1 MYCPNCKKEYPVDF
15 QGKYC
20 IECGAKLVE
29 SPQSENTGVN
39 IGGEAAIM
47 GGLNVTTNESHNTT
61 TYDQRVINTKTVTNN
76 IVEREKSEFELR
88 NERNAQFMELCKQVL
103 SDGLMAEEEKQRLTA
118 ERVRLGL
125 DETEAARLIEIVRKT
140 SGVRMAT
147 LGTRDTMTLKSIDR
161 YLESNNRIV
170 LGGQIP
176 RLKALVQNYKI
187 EEVLYKY
194 YMLLAALRP
203 DELVKEY
210 ESNVADEYWQTYWV
224 AIAYMKLNKVAE
236 AEGAIVKLGLYPSYP
251 EHNALLLS
259 AVGTLAELGVEDTSS
274 YVAAV
279 NPEQC
284 SHLLAPFVH
293 ALYFEVVPERAKS
306 VGARRENCL
315 FYIENIVSL
324 ESPEEKEAKRKA
336 EEEAKRKAA
345 EEEARRKAEEAKR
358 KAEEDARRK
367 AAEEAK
373 RKVEED
379 ARRKAAEDAKR
390 KAEEDARCKAAED
403 ARRKAE
409 EAAEDARRK
418 AEEDARRKAAEDA
431 KRKAEEDARR
441 KIAEDARRKAEDA
454 RRKAA
459 EDARRKAEEDARR
472 KAAEDAKRKAEEAKR
487 KAEEEAAA
495 KRKKRNMWLAIAAI
509 FVVALFVIPG
519 LFGDDKD
526 AAIEEGS
533 ATMIRTIEEEST
545 IEEKNATMK
554 RAIEEEN
561 AAIKRAIEEENA
573 AMKRAIE
580 EKNAALSEWEKI
592 VSGSED

>member
-1 MYCPNCKKEYPVDF
+1 MYCPGCKKEYPVDF

-47 GGLNVTTNESHNTT
+47 GGLNVTTNELHNTT

-88 NERNAQFMELCKQVL
+88 NERTAQFMELCKQVL

-236 AEGAIVKLGLYPSYP
+236 AEDAIVKLGLYPSYP

-336 EEEAKRKAA
+336 
-345 EEEARRKAEEAKR
+345 
-358 KAEEDARRK
+358 AEEDARRK
-367 AAEEAK
+367 AEEEACRKAEE
-373 RKVEED
+373 E

-390 KAEEDARCKAAED
+390 KAEEEARRKAAED
-403 ARRKAE
+403 AK
-409 EAAEDARRK
+409 RK

-431 KRKAEEDARR
+431 KRKAEEDAP
-441 KIAEDARRKAEDA
+441 
-454 RRKAA
+454 
-459 EDARRKAEEDARR
+459 
-472 KAAEDAKRKAEEAKR
+472 
-487 KAEEEAAA
+487 A

-519 LFGDDKD
+519 LFGEDKD
-526 AAIEEGS
+526 AAIEDGS
-533 ATMIRTIEEEST
+533 ATMIRTFEEES
-545 IEEKNATMK
+545 
-554 RAIEEEN
+554 
-561 AAIKRAIEEENA
+561 AIEEENA
-573 AMKRAIE
+573 AMQRAIEEKNAAMQRAIEEEKAAMQRAIE

-592 VSGSED
+592 VSGTKD

>member
-1 MYCPNCKKEYPVDF
+1 MYCPDCKKEYPVDF

-47 GGLNVTTNESHNTT
+47 GGLNVTTNELHNTT

-236 AEGAIVKLGLYPSYP
+236 AEDAIVKLGLYPSYP

-345 EEEARRKAEEAKR
+345 EEEARRKAEEEACR

-373 RKVEED
+373 RK
-379 ARRKAAEDAKR
+379 
-390 KAEEDARCKAAED
+390 
-403 ARRKAE
+403 
-409 EAAEDARRK
+409 

-431 KRKAEEDARR
+431 R
-441 KIAEDARRKAEDA
+441 
-454 RRKAA
+454 
-459 EDARRKAEEDARR
+459 
-472 KAAEDAKRKAEEAKR
+472 RKAEEAKR

-526 AAIEEGS
+526 AAIEDGS
-533 ATMIRTIEEEST
+533 ATMIRTFEEES
-545 IEEKNATMK
+545 
-554 RAIEEEN
+554 
-561 AAIKRAIEEENA
+561 AIEEENA
-573 AMKRAIE
+573 AMQRAIE

-592 VSGSED
+592 VSGTED

>member
-1 MYCPNCKKEYPVDF
+1 MYCPDCKKEYPTDF
-15 QGKYC
+15 KGKFC

-29 SPQSENTGVN
+29 SPKSENTGVN
-39 IGGEAAIM
+39 IGGDAAIM

-345 EEEARRKAEEAKR
+345 EEEARRKAEE
-358 KAEEDARRK
+358 E
-367 AAEEAK
+367 
-373 RKVEED
+373 
-379 ARRKAAEDAKR
+379 
-390 KAEEDARCKAAED
+390 

-409 EAAEDARRK
+409 EAKRK

-431 KRKAEEDARR
+431 KRKAE
-441 KIAEDARRKAEDA
+441 DA

-459 EDARRKAEEDARR
+459 EDARRKA
-472 KAAEDAKRKAEEAKR
+472 AEDAKR

-533 ATMIRTIEEEST
+533 ATMIRTFEEES
-545 IEEKNATMK
+545 
-554 RAIEEEN
+554 
-561 AAIKRAIEEENA
+561 AIEEENA
-573 AMKRAIE
+573 AMQRAIEEKNAAMQRAIEEEKAAMQRAIE

-592 VSGSED
+592 VSGTED

>member
-1 MYCPNCKKEYPVDF
+1 MYCPDCKQEYPVDF

-47 GGLNVTTNESHNTT
+47 GGLNVTTNELHNTT

-236 AEGAIVKLGLYPSYP
+236 AEDAIVKLGLYPSYP

-336 EEEAKRKAA
+336 EEEAKRKA
-345 EEEARRKAEEAKR
+345 EEEAERKAEEEAKR
-358 KAEEDARRK
+358 KAAEEDARRK
-367 AAEEAK
+367 AEEEACRKAAEEAK
-373 RKVEED
+373 
-379 ARRKAAEDAKR
+379 
-390 KAEEDARCKAAED
+390 
-403 ARRKAE
+403 
-409 EAAEDARRK
+409 RK

-431 KRKAEEDARR
+431 KRKAEE
-441 KIAEDARRKAEDA
+441 E
-454 RRKAA
+454 
-459 EDARRKAEEDARR
+459 ARR
-472 KAAEDAKRKAEEAKR
+472 KAAEDAKRKAAEDAKR

-533 ATMIRTIEEEST
+533 ATMIRTIEEES
-545 IEEKNATMK
+545 
-554 RAIEEEN
+554 
-561 AAIKRAIEEENA
+561 AIEEENA
-573 AMKRAIE
+573 AMQRAIEEEKAAMQRAIE

-592 VSGSED
+592 VSGTED

>member
-358 KAEEDARRK
+358 KAEE
-367 AAEEAK
+367 
-373 RKVEED
+373 
-379 ARRKAAEDAKR
+379 
-390 KAEEDARCKAAED
+390 
-403 ARRKAE
+403 
-409 EAAEDARRK
+409 
-418 AEEDARRKAAEDA
+418 
-431 KRKAEEDARR
+431 
-441 KIAEDARRKAEDA
+441 
-454 RRKAA
+454 
-459 EDARRKAEEDARR
+459 
-472 KAAEDAKRKAEEAKR
+472 
-487 KAEEEAAA
+487 EAAA

>member
-1 MYCPNCKKEYPVDF
+1 
-15 QGKYC
+15 
-20 IECGAKLVE
+20 
-29 SPQSENTGVN
+29 
-39 IGGEAAIM
+39 
-47 GGLNVTTNESHNTT
+47 
-61 TYDQRVINTKTVTNN
+61 
-76 IVEREKSEFELR
+76 
-88 NERNAQFMELCKQVL
+88 
-103 SDGLMAEEEKQRLTA
+103 
-118 ERVRLGL
+118 
-125 DETEAARLIEIVRKT
+125 
-140 SGVRMAT
+140 MAT

-176 RLKALVQNYKI
+176 RLKALVQNYEI

-236 AEGAIVKLGLYPSYP
+236 AEDAIVKLRLYPSYP
-251 EHNALLLS
+251 EYNALLLS
-259 AVGTLAELGVEDTSS
+259 AVGTLAELGVEETSS

-284 SHLLAPFVH
+284 SPLLAPFLH

-345 EEEARRKAEEAKR
+345 EE
-358 KAEEDARRK
+358 DARRK

-373 RKVEED
+373 RKAEEE
-379 ARRKAAEDAKR
+379 ARRKAAA
-390 KAEEDARCKAAED
+390 
-403 ARRKAE
+403 
-409 EAAEDARRK
+409 
-418 AEEDARRKAAEDA
+418 
-431 KRKAEEDARR
+431 
-441 KIAEDARRKAEDA
+441 
-454 RRKAA
+454 
-459 EDARRKAEEDARR
+459 
-472 KAAEDAKRKAEEAKR
+472 DAKRKAEEAKR

-495 KRKKRNMWLAIAAI
+495 KRKKRNMWLAIVAI

-545 IEEKNATMK
+545 IEE
-554 RAIEEEN
+554 
-561 AAIKRAIEEENA
+561 ENA

-580 EKNAALSEWEKI
+580 EQNDALSEWEKI
-592 VSGSED
+592 VSGTED

>member
-1 MYCPNCKKEYPVDF
+1 MYCSDCKKEYPTDF
-15 QGKYC
+15 KGKFC

-29 SPQSENTGVN
+29 SPQNENTGVN
-39 IGGEAAIM
+39 IGGDAAIM

-76 IVEREKSEFELR
+76 IVEREKSEIELR

-103 SDGLMAEEEKQRLTA
+103 SDGLIIEEEKQRLTA

-236 AEGAIVKLGLYPSYP
+236 TEDAIVKLGLYPSYP

-345 EEEARRKAEEAKR
+345 EE
-358 KAEEDARRK
+358 
-367 AAEEAK
+367 
-373 RKVEED
+373 D

-390 KAEEDARCKAAED
+390 KAEEE

-409 EAAEDARRK
+409 EAKRK
-418 AEEDARRKAAEDA
+418 AEEEARRKAAEDA
-431 KRKAEEDARR
+431 KRKAEE
-441 KIAEDARRKAEDA
+441 EARRKAAEDAKRKAEEEARRKAAEDAKRKAEEDA

-472 KAAEDAKRKAEEAKR
+472 KAAEDAKR

-533 ATMIRTIEEEST
+533 ATMIRTFEEES
-545 IEEKNATMK
+545 
-554 RAIEEEN
+554 AIEEEN
-561 AAIKRAIEEENA
+561 AAIKRAIEEKNA
-573 AMKRAIE
+573 AMQRAIE

-592 VSGSED
+592 VSGSEE

>member
-15 QGKYC
+15 QGKFC
-20 IECGAKLVE
+20 IECGTKLVE

-61 TYDQRVINTKTVTNN
+61 TYDQRVITNQNVTN
-76 IVEREKSEFELR
+76 IVERQKSDAEIR
-88 NERNAQFMELCKQVL
+88 NERNAQFMELCKLVL
-103 SDGLMAEEEKQRLTA
+103 SDGLMIEEEKQRLTA

-236 AEGAIVKLGLYPSYP
+236 AEDAIVKLGLYPSCP
-251 EHNALLLS
+251 EYNAFLLS
-259 AVGTLAELGVEDTSS
+259 AVGMLAELGVEDTSS

-284 SHLLAPFVH
+284 SPLLAPFLH

-345 EEEARRKAEEAKR
+345 EE
-358 KAEEDARRK
+358 
-367 AAEEAK
+367 
-373 RKVEED
+373 
-379 ARRKAAEDAKR
+379 
-390 KAEEDARCKAAED
+390 
-403 ARRKAE
+403 
-409 EAAEDARRK
+409 
-418 AEEDARRKAAEDA
+418 DARRKAAEDA

-441 KIAEDARRKAEDA
+441 KSAEEAKRKAEEEARRKSAEEAKRKSEEDARRKAAEEAKRKAEEDA

-459 EDARRKAEEDARR
+459 EDAKHKAEEEARRKAAENAKRKAEEEARRKAAEDAKRKAEENARR

-545 IEEKNATMK
+545 IEE
-554 RAIEEEN
+554 
-561 AAIKRAIEEENA
+561 ENA

-580 EKNAALSEWEKI
+580 EQNDALSEWEKI
-592 VSGSED
+592 VSGTED

>member
-1 MYCPNCKKEYPVDF
+1 MYCPGCKKEYPVDF

-47 GGLNVTTNESHNTT
+47 GGLNVTTNELHNTT

-118 ERVRLGL
+118 ERVRLGP

-224 AIAYMKLNKVAE
+224 AIAYMKLNRVAE

-345 EEEARRKAEEAKR
+345 EEEARRKAEEEARRKAEEAKR

-373 RKVEED
+373 RKAEED
-379 ARRKAAEDAKR
+379 ARRKAAEDAK
-390 KAEEDARCKAAED
+390 
-403 ARRKAE
+403 
-409 EAAEDARRK
+409 RK

-459 EDARRKAEEDARR
+459 EDARRKA
-472 KAAEDAKRKAEEAKR
+472 AEDAKR

-526 AAIEEGS
+526 AAIEDGS
-533 ATMIRTIEEEST
+533 ATMIRTFEEE
-545 IEEKNATMK
+545 
-554 RAIEEEN
+554 RAIEEEK
-561 AAIKRAIEEENA
+561 AAMQRAIEEQ
-573 AMKRAIE
+573 
-580 EKNAALSEWEKI
+580 NAALSEWEKI

>member
-15 QGKYC
+15 QGKFC

-29 SPQSENTGVN
+29 SPQNENTGVN
-39 IGGEAAIM
+39 IGGDAAIM

-76 IVEREKSEFELR
+76 IVEREKCEIELR

-103 SDGLMAEEEKQRLTA
+103 SDGLIIEEEKQRLTA

-236 AEGAIVKLGLYPSYP
+236 AEDAIVKLGLYPSYP

-345 EEEARRKAEEAKR
+345 EEDARR

-373 RKVEED
+373 RKAEEE

-390 KAEEDARCKAAED
+390 KAEEEARRKAAED

-409 EAAEDARRK
+409 EEARRKAAEDAKRK

-441 KIAEDARRKAEDA
+441 K
-454 RRKAA
+454 
-459 EDARRKAEEDARR
+459 
-472 KAAEDAKRKAEEAKR
+472 AAEDAKRKAEEAKR
-487 KAEEEAAA
+487 RAEEEAAA

-533 ATMIRTIEEEST
+533 ATMIRTIEEESA
-545 IEEKNATMK
+545 IEEKNAAMQ
-554 RAIEEEN
+554 RAIEEEK
-561 AAIKRAIEEENA
+561 AAMQRAIEEKNA

-592 VSGSED
+592 VSGTEE

>member
-1 MYCPNCKKEYPVDF
+1 MYCPGCKKEYPVDF

-47 GGLNVTTNESHNTT
+47 GGLNVTTNELHNTT

-236 AEGAIVKLGLYPSYP
+236 AEDAIVKLGLYPSYP

-336 EEEAKRKAA
+336 
-345 EEEARRKAEEAKR
+345 
-358 KAEEDARRK
+358 AEEDARRK
-367 AAEEAK
+367 AEEEAC
-373 RKVEED
+373 
-379 ARRKAAEDAKR
+379 R
-390 KAEEDARCKAAED
+390 KAEEE
-403 ARRKAE
+403 
-409 EAAEDARRK
+409 
-418 AEEDARRKAAEDA
+418 ARRKAAEDA

-441 KIAEDARRKAEDA
+441 K
-454 RRKAA
+454 AA
-459 EDARRKAEEDARR
+459 ED
-472 KAAEDAKRKAEEAKR
+472 AKR

-519 LFGDDKD
+519 LFGEDKD
-526 AAIEEGS
+526 AAIEDGS
-533 ATMIRTIEEEST
+533 ATMIRTFEEES
-545 IEEKNATMK
+545 
-554 RAIEEEN
+554 
-561 AAIKRAIEEENA
+561 AIEEENA
-573 AMKRAIE
+573 AMQRAIEEKNAAMQRAIEEEKAAMQRAIE

-592 VSGSED
+592 VSGTKD